1 MTDPNSATPP
11 AFDIRKLQATAAF
24 LRQTS
29 APWSAPIRE
38 QIATIEAAIGA
49 LAKCIEEQAAAI
61 EHQIVELDQAM
72 NSELLSGLNAKG
84 TNGAR

>member
-1 MTDPNSATPP
+1 MTDQTKATSPS
-11 AFDIRKLQATAAF
+11 FDIRKLQATAAF

-61 EHQIVELDQAM
+61 EQQIFELDIAM
-72 NSELLSGLNAKG
+72 NAELLLGKPAAG
-84 TNGAR
+84 QRGVH

>member
-61 EHQIVELDQAM
+61 EQQIFELDIAM
-72 NSELLSGLNAKG
+72 NAELLLGKPAAG
-84 TNGAR
+84 QRGVH